1 MKKKE
6 TKLKSN
12 EFYLNKNY
20 PKLKKKSDSFL
31 DKWGLFLL
39 ANKKKFLCLF
49 WVCFFEVKSNHFS
62 QILYVLQVT

>member
-20 PKLKKKSDSFL
+20 PKLKKRVIVSL
-31 DKWGLFLL
+31 I
-39 ANKKKFLCLF
+39 N
-49 WVCFFEVKSNHFS
+49 EVYF
-62 QILYVLQVT
+62 Y